1 MARYENSSTTSFLKH
16 AMGLVSD
23 VTKAV
28 CYYKHAI
35 IRFNYFYHGG
45 VCKELIIYK
54 NCVSEKINRHVNLL
68 RIIIST
74 YIVW

>member
-1 MARYENSSTTSFLKH
+1 MARYENSSTLSFLKH
-16 AMGLVSD
+16 AMRLVSD

-45 VCKELIIYK
+45 VCKELIIYN
-54 NCVSEKINRHVNLL
+54 NCASEKIGRHVNSL

-74 YIVW
+74 YVIW